1 MACFTHDAA
10 YLDSKDL
17 TKRTISDRILKG
29 RAMKFKTRQGYAI
42 LNIIFGQQN

>member
-29 RAMKFKTRQGYAI
+29 RAYEIYNKTSLGSR
-42 LNIIFGQQN
+42 FS